1 MANFAITLD
10 DFLYICGI
18 IATVWG
24 VYKII
29 KEVKKPGNDLKETV
43 KKHEEYLKKD
53 RNEIEEIKEGNKV
66 ICKSIMTMINHE
78 LSGNDVS
85 NMRKMRDELQE
96 YLIDK

>member
-1 MANFAITLD
+1 M
-10 DFLYICGI
+10 
-18 IATVWG
+18 
-24 VYKII
+24 
-29 KEVKKPGNDLKETV
+29 KETV

-78 LSGNDVS
+78 LSGNDVN

>member
-1 MANFAITLD
+1 MANFAITLN

-24 VYKII
+24 AYKII
-29 KEVKKPGNDLKETV
+29 KEVKKPGDDLKETV

-53 RNEIEEIKEGNKV
+53 RNEIEQIKEGNKV

-85 NMRKMRDELQE
+85 NMRKMRDELNE

>member
-1 MANFAITLD
+1 MANFAITLN

-24 VYKII
+24 AYKII
-29 KEVKKPGNDLKETV
+29 KEVKKPSNDLKETV

-53 RNEIEEIKEGNKV
+53 RTEIEEIKEGNKV

-78 LSGNDVS
+78 LSGNDIS

>member
-1 MANFAITLD
+1 MANFAITLN

-24 VYKII
+24 AYKII
-29 KEVKKPGNDLKETV
+29 KEVKKPSNDLKETV

>member
-1 MANFAITLD
+1 MTLND
-10 DFLYICGI
+10 LLFLCGA

-29 KEVKKPGNDLKETV
+29 KEIKKPNDELKATV
-43 KKHEEYLKKD
+43 RKHEEYLEKD
-53 RNEIEEIKEGNKV
+53 KAEIEEIKEGNRV

-85 NMRKMRDELQE
+85 NMKKMRDELQN

>member
-1 MANFAITLD
+1 MANFAITLN

-24 VYKII
+24 AYKII

-78 LSGNDVS
+78 LSGNDIS

>member
-1 MANFAITLD
+1 MTNFAITLN

-24 VYKII
+24 AYKII
-29 KEVKKPGNDLKETV
+29 KEVKKPSDDLKETV

-78 LSGNDVS
+78 LSGNDIS
-85 NMRKMRDELQE
+85 NMRKMRDELNE

>member
-1 MANFAITLD
+1 MGNFAITLND
-10 DFLYICGI
+10 LLYACGA

-24 VYKII
+24 VWKVV

-43 KKHEEYLKKD
+43 RKHEECLKRDKA
-53 RNEIEEIKEGNKV
+53 EIEEIKEGNKV

-78 LSGNDVS
+78 LSGNDIN
-85 NMRKMRDELQE
+85 NMKKMRDELQN